1 MYLRRLCISFLV
13 LQYANAVG
21 GDRERRIFFEHFWI
35 ENLKQAISMIE
46 KGRHTK
52 HTAEDTFYS
61 SSDKRTYQHNGTHN
75 WYRYTY
81 TYKYVSKQP
90 LEISSSSLTVL
101 RRKCLNVL
109 HILYIINNINL
120 HFYHF
125 LTVKK
130 SDCTLYAILI
140 DTINWWMKY
149 FHSNPVSPGFRIYS
163 SEFYSGISVKNSSLC
178 WFYRFSTVSVAIY
191 EYRKLEV

>member
-1 MYLRRLCISFLV
+1 M

-81 TYKYVSKQP
+81 TYTNKYVWKRT
-90 LEISSSSLTVL
+90 LEIRSSSLTVL
-101 RRKCLNVL
+101 RRQYLNVL
-109 HILYIINNINL
+109 HILFFINNINL

-125 LTVKK
+125 LTVQK
-130 SDCTLYAILI
+130 SDCTLYAISI
-140 DTINWWMKY
+140 ETINRWVKY
-149 FHSNPVSPGFRIYS
+149 FHSNPISLCFRTYS
-163 SEFYSGISVKNSSLC
+163 SGFYTGISVKNESLW
-178 WFYRFSTVSVAIY
+178 WFHRFSSYLWVQKTRSLIFH
-191 EYRKLEV
+191 